1 MVKMEAIIPI
11 IIIICEFLQI
21 IITIAIIQEDGGP
34 TTIITLIVTNS
45 TMVEEKELIVDISL
59 IIISNIFKEEETIN
73 TPQNQLIS
81 HKTSP
86 KTMLARIHPQI
97 ITATTINNNR
107 GTRITWADRP
117 LFQRKCSLFPC

>member
-11 IIIICEFLQI
+11 IIIVCGILQI

-34 TTIITLIVTNS
+34 TIITVIITNS
-45 TMVEEKELIVDISL
+45 TMGEEKELIVDISL
-59 IIISNIFKEEETIN
+59 IIISNLFKEEETIN

-86 KTMLARIHPQI
+86 KTTLARIRPQI

-107 GTRITWADRP
+107 GTRIT
-117 LFQRKCSLFPC
+117 